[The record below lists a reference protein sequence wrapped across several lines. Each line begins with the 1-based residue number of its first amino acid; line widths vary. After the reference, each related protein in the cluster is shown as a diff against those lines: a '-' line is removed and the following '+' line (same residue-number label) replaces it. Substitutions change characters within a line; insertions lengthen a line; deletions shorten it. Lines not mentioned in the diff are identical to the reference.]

1 MSFPGEIRSRN
12 EYAFIG
18 VLPMQS
24 SGKFLDLRTSNR
36 CCPTLRLEIDDFQ
49 TESIFFNYA
58 I

>member
-1 MSFPGEIRSRN
+1 MSFPEIRSRN
-12 EYAFIG
+12 EYAFTG
-18 VLPMQS
+18 VLPVQS